1 MNIVHQYSNLSCMNF
16 DTTREQENFISKV
29 DKVCESL
36 RSIEEECYIEDRLNE
51 SLIPEFSKI
60 GMLGCPISKDYGGL
74 GFDILTYCKSL
85 ERIGEEGNSM
95 RTFFSV
101 HTSIGQMVLQGWANE
116 DQKKRYLPN
125 TTNGKSI
132 MAFALTEP
140 EAGSDPASM
149 NSRYEDKGEYYLLSG
164 MKHWIGNGT
173 IADIVTTYAK
183 DMTTNRI
190 SAFIVDMNSSGI
202 RKKEMKNKMGLLT
215 IKNAEIYFEE
225 CRVPKEN
232 LLGDLGQGLN
242 IAYSALI
249 DGRLSVA
256 AGCIG
261 VMNDCLN
268 ETLTYSKLRKQH
280 GSVLAK
286 KQLIQQHI
294 SRIIVGKESTRWL
307 TYKAACARQK
317 LHDYVEQF
325 KLEEEQ
331 WHTKLNR
338 SNTVY
343 SKLRNEA
350 DKLTA
355 IAKFHATNTAFDC
368 ANRSVQVFGSFG
380 YQKTARVAKHFLD
393 SRATMIYEGAN
404 EVLELK
410 IASEVLGDAYK
421 VY

>member
-1 MNIVHQYSNLSCMNF
+1 MNTVHQYSNLSCMNF
-16 DTTREQENFISKV
+16 DTTREQEDFISKV
-29 DKVCESL
+29 NRVCESL

-51 SLIPEFSKI
+51 SIIPEFSKI
-60 GMLGCPISKDYGGL
+60 GMLGCPISKEYGGL

-116 DQKKRYLPN
+116 DQKRRYLPN

-149 NSRYEDKGEYYLLSG
+149 NSRYEDKGEYYLLNGS
-164 MKHWIGNGT
+164 KHWIGNGT

-183 DMTTNRI
+183 DLTTGKI
-190 SAFIVDMNSSGI
+190 SAFIVDMNSAGI

-215 IKNAEIYFEE
+215 IKNAEIYFEG
-225 CRVPKEN
+225 CHIPKEN
-232 LLGDLGQGLN
+232 LLGELGQGLN
-242 IAYSALI
+242 IAYSGLI

-256 AGCIG
+256 AGSIG

-268 ETLTYSKLRKQH
+268 ETLTHSKLRRQH

-294 SRIIVGKESTRWL
+294 SRIIVGKESTKWL

-325 KLEEEQ
+325 KTEEEQ

-343 SKLRNEA
+343 SMLRKEA

-410 IASEVLGDAYK
+410 IASEVLGNAYK
-421 VY
+421 AY

>member
-16 DTTREQENFISKV
+16 DTTREQEDFISKV

-149 NSRYEDKGEYYLLSG
+149 NSKYEDKGEYYLLSG

-183 DMTTNRI
+183 DLTTGKI

-225 CRVPKEN
+225 CRIPKEN

-268 ETLTYSKLRKQH
+268 ETLAYSKLRKQH

-294 SRIIVGKESTRWL
+294 SRIIVGKESARWL

-421 VY
+421 AY

>member
-1 MNIVHQYSNLSCMNF
+1 MNF
-16 DTTREQENFISKV
+16 DTTREQEDFISKV

-294 SRIIVGKESTRWL
+294 SRIIVGKESARWL

-421 VY
+421 AY

>member
-1 MNIVHQYSNLSCMNF
+1 MNF
-16 DTTREQENFISKV
+16 DSTREQDDFISKV
-29 DKVCESL
+29 NAVCKSL
-36 RSIEEECYIEDRLNE
+36 RNIEEECYIEDRFNE
-51 SLIPEFSKI
+51 TLIPEFSKI
-60 GMLGCPISKDYGGL
+60 GMLGCPISKEYGGL

-101 HTSIGQMVLQGWANE
+101 HTSIGQMVLQGWADD
-116 DQKKRYLPN
+116 DQKKRYLPD
-125 TTNGKSI
+125 TTTGNSI

-149 NSRYEDKGEYYLLSG
+149 NSHFEDKGEYYLLTG
-164 MKHWIGNGT
+164 KKHWIGNGT
-173 IADIVTTYAK
+173 IAGIVTTYAK
-183 DMTTNRI
+183 NLVTGKI
-190 SAFIVDMNSSGI
+190 SAFIVDMSSSGI
-202 RKKEMKNKMGLLT
+202 RKKEMKNKIGLLT

-232 LLGDLGQGLN
+232 LLGELGQGLN

-268 ETLTYSKLRKQH
+268 ETLAHAKLRRQH
-280 GSVLAK
+280 GTVLAR

-294 SRIIVGKESTRWL
+294 SRIIIGKESAKWL
-307 TYKAACARQK
+307 TYKAASARQK

-325 KLEEEQ
+325 KLEEEA
-331 WHTKLNR
+331 WKTKLNR
-338 SNTVY
+338 SNKVY
-343 SKLRNEA
+343 SKLRKEA
-350 DKLTA
+350 DNLTA
-355 IAKFHATNTAFDC
+355 IAKFHATNTAFEC

-380 YQKTARVAKHFLD
+380 YQKTTRVAKHFLD

-421 VY
+421 AY

>member
-1 MNIVHQYSNLSCMNF
+1 MNF
-16 DTTREQENFISKV
+16 DTTREQEDFISKV

-294 SRIIVGKESTRWL
+294 SRIIVGKESARWL